1 MTEIRRHQLANFIK
15 DDPEAIRA
23 FEDLFNTVNDIGG
36 DDTAILDAG
45 FLNAGVYYP
54 VDPTNITQIQ
64 DGKSVTLNG
73 STTWTELDF
82 SSWLPEE
89 LQTGLQFIRCL
100 VDQRNN
106 WGTYESGIAL
116 MRPGDGYDLTGQTAT
131 NMAWWMILLRVGEV
145 GDSNT
150 SRIATEV
157 TIPIYN
163 GKAEFRC
170 YDGGTWAVQSI
181 VFALRG
187 IYVGASFVKGETGD
201 EGPQGPTGATGP
213 QGLQGPQGVPGP
225 TGPTGPEGPTGPQ
238 GPQGIQGIQGI
249 QGPAGDDGEDGE
261 VLFADLSSTA
271 NGEGASYIGIEDAAA
286 NFTATDVEGALAE
299 LASGGGNPFNQD
311 LNTTD
316 SVTFASVASSG
327 TITAANINTGLGTTE
342 VYLMGQNVLT
352 NSNVSFGQL
361 TLSGYILPRG
371 GVSGSQ
377 TVNSNWI
384 PSRGVY
390 NIGVR
395 SGSGVATLEE
405 SRLA

>member
-54 VDPTNITQIQ
+54 VDPTNIMQIEDQ
-64 DGKSVTLNG
+64 KSLTLNG
-73 STTWTELDF
+73 TTTWTELDF
-82 SSWLPEE
+82 SSWLPDD

-100 VDQRNN
+100 VDQQND

-116 MRPGDGYDLTGQTAT
+116 MRPGDGYDLTGQVAT
-131 NMAWWMILLRVGEV
+131 DMAWWMILLRVGEV
-145 GDSNT
+145 GDSNS

-170 YDGGTWAVQSI
+170 YDGGTWAVRAI

-213 QGLQGPQGVPGP
+213 QGLQGPQGVQ
-225 TGPTGPEGPTGPQ
+225 GPTGPQ

-249 QGPAGDDGEDGE
+249 QGETGPKGDTGDTGADGEDGTLI
-261 VLFADLSSTA
+261 VVDGGTPVQRTI
-271 NGEGASYIGIEDAAA
+271 YIDDDA
-286 NFTATDVEGALAE
+286 
-299 LASGGGNPFNQD
+299 P
-311 LNTTD
+311 
-316 SVTFASVASSG
+316 
-327 TITAANINTGLGTTE
+327 
-342 VYLMGQNVLT
+342 
-352 NSNVSFGQL
+352 
-361 TLSGYILPRG
+361 
-371 GVSGSQ
+371 
-377 TVNSNWI
+377 
-384 PSRGVY
+384 
-390 NIGVR
+390 
-395 SGSGVATLEE
+395 GSGDGIDGDIWMEY
-405 SRLA
+405 

>member
-54 VDPTNITQIQ
+54 VDPANVTQIQ
-64 DGKSVTLNG
+64 NGKSVTLNG

-106 WGTYESGIAL
+106 WGTFEGGIAL

-131 NMAWWMILLRVGEV
+131 NAAWWMILLRVGEN
-145 GDSNT
+145 GDNNT

-163 GKAEFRC
+163 GKAEFRS
-170 YDGGTWAVQSI
+170 YDSGTWAVQSI

-213 QGLQGPQGVPGP
+213 QGLQGPQGVQ
-225 TGPTGPEGPTGPQ
+225 GPTGPQ
-238 GPQGIQGIQGI
+238 GTQGIQGIQGI
-249 QGPAGDDGEDGE
+249 QGETGPKGDTGDTGADGTDGTLVVVNGGTPATQTFYIDDDAPTSGDG
-261 VLFADLSSTA
+261 V
-271 NGEGASYIGIEDAAA
+271 NGDI
-286 NFTATDVEGALAE
+286 
-299 LASGGGNPFNQD
+299 
-311 LNTTD
+311 
-316 SVTFASVASSG
+316 
-327 TITAANINTGLGTTE
+327 
-342 VYLMGQNVLT
+342 
-352 NSNVSFGQL
+352 
-361 TLSGYILPRG
+361 
-371 GVSGSQ
+371 
-377 TVNSNWI
+377 W
-384 PSRGVY
+384 
-390 NIGVR
+390 
-395 SGSGVATLEE
+395 LEY
-405 SRLA
+405 